1 MLKIREGNV
10 REITNFSDEELQK
23 MKEDLTLVNP
33 KYTQAKKYSKWNNTK
48 IPQYLYFYTYDKKT
62 QTLYTPIGY
71 TPKFEYEILEDLR
84 PEVSVSYP
92 PICVELRYTQVD
104 AYNSYIE
111 DPSKGL
117 ICMPTGKGK
126 SILGIY
132 LAYKLKQ
139 KTLVIVHKDDLVVG
153 WKKDIEMCFDKKVT
167 PGLIKAKSRKIGDQI
182 TIATVQTLN
191 RLSEEELDKI
201 SENFGMVII
210 DECHHCPSTTYSVI
224 EAFSSP
230 YKIGLSATPE
240 RKDGLTKIMN
250 FYLGEFAFQFEYT
263 TDDKDILPVDI
274 IRKESP
280 VVYEPKVTKRID
292 RNGNSYYTLDDN
304 GDIRISDV
312 PIDKRP
318 RVLFSSL
325 DDLVVKD
332 PKYTKMYIKD
342 IKEEYKQGHSIL
354 VLVRLKDHCRY
365 IKEQLEKYI
374 PEEDIQLYY
383 GDSKEPREV
392 LMKRA
397 EDKRNL
403 ITIATLSVATEGTNV
418 KQWEVEFLI
427 SSINDGK
434 NVEQAIGRIRRIT
447 NKPKLDRVRVY
458 DYRQSNVYSMSSHS
472 YTRDT
477 RYRKLKLEGDTPTK
491 RPLFSRGYR
500 KK

>member
-1 MLKIREGNV
+1 MLKIKDGNV
-10 REITNFSDEELQK
+10 REITNFSSEELQTIK
-23 MKEDLTLVNP
+23 DDLTLDNP
-33 KYTQAKKYSKWNNTK
+33 KYLQAKRYSKWNNTK
-48 IPQYLYFYTYDKKT
+48 IPQYLYFYNYNKENDSII
-62 QTLYTPIGY
+62 TPIGY
-71 TPKFEYEILEDLR
+71 KPPFKHEIIEDYR
-84 PEVSVSYP
+84 DEVCVSYP
-92 PICVELRYTQVD
+92 PICVKLRDTQID
-104 AYNSYIE
+104 AYNSYLE

-139 KTLVIVHKDDLVVG
+139 KALVIVHKDDLVVG
-153 WKKDIEMCFDKKVT
+153 WKKDIEFCFNNKVV
-167 PGLIKAKSRKIGDQI
+167 PKLIKAKKREIGDQI

-191 RLSEEELDKI
+191 RLSPEELERI
-201 SENFGMVII
+201 ASNFGMVII
-210 DECHHCPSTTYSVI
+210 DECHHCPSSTYGVI
-224 EAFSSP
+224 QSFSSP

-250 FYLGEFAFQFEYT
+250 FYLGDFAFKFEYT
-263 TDDKDILPVDI
+263 KDDKDILPVEI
-274 IRKESP
+274 IRRDSP
-280 VVYEPKVTKRID
+280 VVYEPTVSSKLSSS
-292 RNGNSYYTLDDN
+292 GNMTYYLDPH
-304 GDIRISDV
+304 GDIKISTI

-318 RVLFSSL
+318 RILFSTL

-332 PKYTKMYIKD
+332 PQFTKMYIKD
-342 IKEEYKQGHSIL
+342 IKAEYKEGHSIL

-374 PEEDIQLYY
+374 PKEDIQLYY

-397 EDKRNL
+397 EEKRNL

-447 NKPKLDRVRVY
+447 NKPKLKKVRVY
-458 DYRQSNVYSMSSHS
+458 DYRQNHVYSMASHS
-472 YTRDT
+472 FTRDS
-477 RYRKLKLEGDTPTK
+477 RYKKLKLEDNPKTK

-500 KK
+500 KN